1 MNSGEIKLIE
11 PAIELKAE
19 FLAMAE
25 EFKAEGADV
34 INGVGCIE
42 PGDFEN
48 SVKRAKEHVDGIGLP
63 EGWVPASTYW
73 LVRDEILIG
82 TCNLRH
88 ELNVFLENYGG
99 HIGYS
104 VRRSQRNK
112 GYGTQ
117 MLRFA
122 LQKARDLG
130 IERALVTC
138 DDNNI
143 ASARTI
149 EKNGGKLADKVKTE
163 YAEYLIRRYWIEL

>member
-1 MNSGEIKLIE
+1 MNCLIEIGMNSGGIKLIE

-48 SVKRAKEHVDGIGLP
+48 SVKRAKEHVEGIGLP

-88 ELNVFLENYGG
+88 ELNVFLESPERKRR
-99 HIGYS
+99 ILS
-104 VRRSQRNK
+104 VLHSNIQDTFNLAGLQIMSPHYVADPAEK
-112 GYGTQ
+112 VWVPQEKWQ
-117 MLRFA
+117 MPI
-122 LQKARDLG
+122 QK
-130 IERALVTC
+130 
-138 DDNNI
+138 DDDDSASLDTNNGDNI
-143 ASARTI
+143 NT
-149 EKNGGKLADKVKTE
+149 
-163 YAEYLIRRYWIEL
+163 